1 MILLWFSRKMSFMF
15 KEKQMKDLM
24 MNLEM
29 LKSMVIST
37 LIIEFQIIFYDAK
50 WIMQMEKLKR
60 QLVME
65 TAEPWLYCKEHPS
78 VL

>member
-1 MILLWFSRKMSFMF
+1 
-15 KEKQMKDLM
+15 MKDLM

-50 WIMQMEKLKR
+50 
-60 QLVME
+60 
-65 TAEPWLYCKEHPS
+65 
-78 VL
+78 

>member
-1 MILLWFSRKMSFMF
+1 MF

-50 WIMQMEKLKR
+50 
-60 QLVME
+60 
-65 TAEPWLYCKEHPS
+65 
-78 VL
+78 